1 MAINEASFTIRVRD
15 QTRLDFESLKE
26 VRMIIMI
33 ISMVMVNV
41 MMMAIVMVTVMVM
54 VIVVVKVNFTVV
66 AREVAAGGRES
77 RASVVVHVRDLN
89 DNPPIFLE
97 VIFLRSMSIV
107 MEWNIKYITFTESFS
122 VTIRGLHQRRHP
134 TRRNCCMGAGADD
147 GDDDVG
153 ADDGDDSGGDDD
165 QT

>member
-1 MAINEASFTIRVRD
+1 
-15 QTRLDFESLKE
+15 
-26 VRMIIMI
+26 
-33 ISMVMVNV
+33 
-41 MMMAIVMVTVMVM
+41 
-54 VIVVVKVNFTVV
+54 
-66 AREVAAGGRES
+66 
-77 RASVVVHVRDLN
+77 
-89 DNPPIFLE
+89 
-97 VIFLRSMSIV
+97 MSIV
-107 MEWNIKYITFTESFS
+107 MEWNIRYITFTESFS